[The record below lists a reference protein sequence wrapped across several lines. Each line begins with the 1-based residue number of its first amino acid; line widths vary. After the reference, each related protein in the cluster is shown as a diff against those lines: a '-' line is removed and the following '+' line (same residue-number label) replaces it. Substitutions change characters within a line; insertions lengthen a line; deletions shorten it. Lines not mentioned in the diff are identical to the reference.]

1 MNTASLSQPR
11 LLSRLS
17 LNAKLCL
24 SASVCAVISL
34 LVTGVATGVRSSQ
47 VAEENA
53 TQNARADGLA
63 AAQGVQAQL
72 DATFQV
78 VQTLASTLEVGKGA
92 DTPMARTQLD
102 ATLKQV
108 LAQHGHWLAFYSGW
122 EPNALDGQDADHV
135 SKGPQDDATG
145 RFMSYWN
152 RASGSIAVEPLVDY
166 EKAGAN
172 DWYDIPRRTGKDALV
187 EPYLYKVSGK
197 EVLIT
202 SLVSPVMVNGK
213 FVGIVGVDF
222 LLAGLQDQLAKVHS
236 VEGAKVALISAAG
249 VYVSHPDPAKV
260 GKPAGDLSDKALAS
274 IKAGEAHE
282 YVDAAGQVRVL
293 TPVRAGRDT
302 AAWSL
307 CIEYSQAAAQAP
319 ARAMMRLTALI
330 AIGCSIVA
338 TIALSLTVT
347 ALMRPVGRLAVTME
361 SLASGQSNLRVDLP
375 VNGHDE
381 LARISDA
388 FNRFMAKL
396 RGAFEEVKETSGGVD
411 VAAQEISSGNTD
423 LSARTEHQ
431 ASNLEEVAASMV
443 QLSQG
448 VRNSAQTAQ
457 QAEAL
462 TRQAGETARRSES
475 VMSQAMTAMEGVSTS
490 SKRIADITT
499 VIDGIAFQTNI
510 LALNAAVE
518 AARAGE
524 QGRGFA
530 VVANEV
536 RTLAQRA
543 ATAAKDIK
551 GLIDES
557 VVRVERGT
565 GLIRDTSAAVTQL
578 VSAVDEVTGLVTS
591 ISHSSHE
598 QASGIA
604 HVEVAISQL
613 DEMTQQ
619 NAALVEEAAAAAG
632 ALTQQTQRLS
642 STMLQFV

>member
-1 MNTASLSQPR
+1 MHTNSLPASGLF
-11 LLSRLS
+11 SRLS
-17 LNAKLCL
+17 LNAKLCF
-24 SASVCAVISL
+24 SASVCAVVSL
-34 LVTGVATGVRSSQ
+34 LVTGVTTGVRSSQ

-53 TQNARADGLA
+53 TQSARADSRA
-63 AAQGVQAQL
+63 AAENVQAQL
-72 DATFQV
+72 DATFKV
-78 VQTLASTLEVGKGA
+78 VQTLASTLEVSKQA
-92 DTPMARTQLD
+92 DAPIAREQLD

-122 EPNALDGQDADHV
+122 EPNALDGHDAEHV
-135 SKGPQDDATG
+135 SKAPQDDATG

-152 RASGSIAVEPLVDY
+152 RASGTIAVEPLVDY

-172 DWYDIPRRTGKDALV
+172 DWYDLPRRTGKDALI
-187 EPYLYKVSGK
+187 EPYLYKVGGK

-202 SLVSPVMVNGK
+202 SLVSPIMANGK

-222 LLAGLQDQLAKVHS
+222 LLTGLQDQLAKVRS
-236 VEGAKVALISAAG
+236 VDGAKVALISAAG
-249 VYVSHPDPAKV
+249 VYVSHPDGSKV
-260 GKPAGDLSDKALAS
+260 GKPANDLSDEALS
-274 IKAGEAHE
+274 KVKAGQAHE
-282 YVDAAGQVRVL
+282 YIDANGQVRML

-307 CIEYSQAAAQAP
+307 CIEYSQDAALAP
-319 ARAMMRLTALI
+319 ARALMRLTALI
-330 AIGCSIVA
+330 AVACAIVA
-338 TIALSLTVT
+338 TIVMSLVVT
-347 ALMRPVGRLAVTME
+347 ALMRPVGRLAATME

-375 VNGHDE
+375 VNGRDE
-381 LARISDA
+381 LARIADA

-396 RGAFEEVKETSGGVD
+396 RGAFEEVRETSGGVD
-411 VAAQEISSGNTD
+411 VAAREISSGNTD

-462 TRQAGETARRSES
+462 TRQTGENARRSET
-475 VMSQAMTAMEGVSTS
+475 VMSQAMSAMEGVSTS

-499 VIDGIAFQTNI
+499 VIDGIALQTNI

-530 VVANEV
+530 VVASEV

-557 VVRVERGT
+557 VSRVEHST
-565 GLIRDTSAAVTQL
+565 GLMRDTGAAVTQL

-642 STMLQFV
+642 STLDQFV

>member
-1 MNTASLSQPR
+1 MSTAIPSSSGLF
-11 LLSRLS
+11 SRLS

-24 SASVCAVISL
+24 SASVCAAVSL
-34 LVTGVATGVRSSQ
+34 LVTGVAMGVRSSQ
-47 VAEENA
+47 AAADSA
-53 TQNARADGLA
+53 TQSARADSQA
-63 AAQGVQAQL
+63 AAQSVQAQL
-72 DATFQV
+72 DATFRV
-78 VQTLASTLEVGKGA
+78 TQTLAAALEVGKTA

-108 LAQHGHWLAFYSGW
+108 LGQHGHWLAFYSGW
-122 EPNALDGQDADHV
+122 EPNALDGKDAEHV

-187 EPYLYKVSGK
+187 EPYLYKISGK
-197 EVLIT
+197 DVLIT

-213 FVGIVGVDF
+213 FAGIVGVDF
-222 LLAGLQDQLAKVHS
+222 LLAGLQEQLAKVRS
-236 VEGAKVALISAAG
+236 IEGAKVALISAAG
-249 VYVSHPDPAKV
+249 VYVSHPDAAKV
-260 GKPAGDLSDKALAS
+260 GKPASDLSDKALAS
-274 IKAGEAHE
+274 VKAGEAHE
-282 YVDAAGQVRVL
+282 YTDATGQVRIL
-293 TPVRAGRDT
+293 TPVRAGKDT

-307 CIEYSQAAAQAP
+307 CIEYSEAAAQAP

-330 AIGCSIVA
+330 AIGCAIAA
-338 TIALSLTVT
+338 TIAMSLIVT
-347 ALMRPVGRLAVTME
+347 ALMRPVARLAATME

-375 VNGHDE
+375 VKGQDE

-396 RGAFEEVKETSGGVD
+396 RGAFEEVRETSGGVD
-411 VAAQEISSGNTD
+411 VAAQEISSGNND

-457 QAEAL
+457 QAESL
-462 TRQAGETARRSES
+462 TRQAGDTARRSEA

-551 GLIDES
+551 TLIDES
-557 VVRVERGT
+557 VERVERGT
-565 GLIRDTSAAVTQL
+565 GLIRDTGSAVTEL
-578 VSAVDEVTGLVTS
+578 VSAVDEVAGLVTT
-591 ISHSSHE
+591 ISHASHE

-632 ALTQQTQRLS
+632 ALSQKTQRLS
-642 STMLQFV
+642 STLGQFV

>member
-1 MNTASLSQPR
+1 MNTTFPAASGLFSN
-11 LLSRLS
+11 LS

-24 SASVCAVISL
+24 AASACAVVSL
-34 LVTGVATGVRSSQ
+34 LVTGAAMAVRSSQ
-47 VAEENA
+47 AAEQNA
-53 TQNARADGLA
+53 TQSARADSAA
-63 AAQGVQAQL
+63 AAQSVQAQL
-72 DATFQV
+72 EATFKV
-78 VQTLASTLEVGKGA
+78 VQTLANTLAVAKSA
-92 DTPMARTQLD
+92 DTPLARPQLD
-102 ATLKQV
+102 ATLQQI
-108 LAQHGHWLAFYSGW
+108 LGQHGHWLAFYSGW
-122 EPNALDGQDADHV
+122 EPNALDGQDAEHV

-152 RASGSIAVEPLVDY
+152 RASGSIVVEPLVDY

-172 DWYDIPRRTGKDALV
+172 DWYDVPRRTGKDALI

-202 SLVSPVMVNGK
+202 SLVSPVMVKGK

-222 LLAGLQDQLAKVHS
+222 LLAGLQDQLAKVQS
-236 VEGAKVALISAAG
+236 IDGAKVALISAAG
-249 VYVSHPDPAKV
+249 AYVSHPDPSKV
-260 GKPAGDLSDKALAS
+260 GKPAADLSDKALAS
-274 IKAGEAHE
+274 IKAGEAYE
-282 YVDAAGQVRVL
+282 YTDAEGQVRVL
-293 TPVRAGRDT
+293 TPVRAGKDT

-307 CIEYSQAAAQAP
+307 CLEYSQAAALAP
-319 ARAMMRLTALI
+319 ARAMMRMTAM
-330 AIGCSIVA
+330 
-338 TIALSLTVT
+338 IALGCAIVVTIVMSLMVT
-347 ALMRPVGRLAVTME
+347 TLMRPVSRLAVTMD

-375 VNGHDE
+375 VHGKDE

-396 RGAFEEVKETSGGVD
+396 RGAFEEVRDTSGGVNI
-411 VAAQEISSGNTD
+411 AAQEISSGNTD

-457 QAEAL
+457 QAESL
-462 TRQAGETARRSES
+462 TRQAGDTARRSES
-475 VMSQAMTAMEGVSTS
+475 VMSQAVSAMEGVSTS

-557 VVRVERGT
+557 VTRVERGT
-565 GLIRDTSAAVTQL
+565 ELIRDTGEAVTQL

-619 NAALVEEAAAAAG
+619 NAALVEQAAAAAG
-632 ALTQQTQRLS
+632 ALTQQTDRLS
-642 STMLQFV
+642 STLRQFV